1 MNINLRFIPLIK
13 VNFMIN
19 QYKLPGSDVGKT
31 SIECEDQKPPV
42 VPVKKEP
49 PLYPPG
55 ELTGQ
60 Y

>member
-1 MNINLRFIPLIK
+1 
-13 VNFMIN
+13 MIN

-60 Y
+60 YWEETSKYI